1 MPYYEYHCASNG
13 RTIEVRHGMNEVL
26 STWGQVAERAGAALD
41 GATVQATPAD
51 APVER
56 LMSVPAPLTSE
67 GGTPAFQG
75 CGSGC
80 ACAPQRSGH

>member
-13 RTIEVRHGMNEVL
+13 RTVEVRHRMDERLVKWSEV
-26 STWGQVAERAGAALD
+26 VEYAGVSAD
-41 GATVQATPAD
+41 ETPAD

-56 LMSVPAPLTSE
+56 LLSAPVPLTGS
-67 GGTPAFQG
+67 GGDAGFQG

-80 ACAPQRSGH
+80 ACAPQA

>member
-13 RTIEVRHGMNEVL
+13 RTLEVRHSMSERL
-26 STWGQVAERAGAALD
+26 TTWGQVARAAGLD
-41 GATVQATPAD
+41 ADETPAD

-56 LMSVPAPLTSE
+56 LMSTPVPLTGSGSE
-67 GGTPAFQG
+67 AGFQG

-80 ACAPQRSGH
+80 ACVPQN

>member
-13 RTIEVRHGMNEVL
+13 RTVEVRHSMSERL
-26 STWGQVAERAGAALD
+26 ATWGEVARATGLD
-41 GATVQATPAD
+41 AGDTPSD

-56 LMSVPAPLTSE
+56 LMSTPVPLTGSDA
-67 GGTPAFQG
+67 GPGFQG

-80 ACAPQRSGH
+80 ACAPGH

>member
-13 RTIEVRHGMNEVL
+13 RTLEVRHSMSERL
-26 STWGQVAERAGAALD
+26 ETWSQVAEVAGFD
-41 GATVQATPAD
+41 VGETPAD

-56 LMSVPAPLTSE
+56 LLSTPVPITGSGSD
-67 GGTPAFQG
+67 GGFEG

-80 ACAPQRSGH
+80 ACAPQH